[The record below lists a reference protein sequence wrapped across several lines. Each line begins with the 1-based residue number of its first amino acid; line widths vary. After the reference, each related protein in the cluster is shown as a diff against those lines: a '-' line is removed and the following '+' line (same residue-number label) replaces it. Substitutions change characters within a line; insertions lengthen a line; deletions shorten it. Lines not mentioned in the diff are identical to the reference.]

1 MVEQGIHLTSETA
14 IVILLERFQEMLFA
28 DRSLSLQTLVAY
40 KTDVLAFSKFKPDV
54 LSTTKADIE
63 DYISSLRSAGR
74 KQSSIMRSIASLR
87 QFFMFLHE
95 EKEISQN
102 PTIDIRMRASC
113 KALPKVLSEDEMGAL
128 LDYFDGKS
136 IRHLP
141 LNTMLH
147 ILYGAGLRVSE
158 LVTLTKDSIVRTPQS
173 NRTALLVRGKG
184 GKERIIPLNSL
195 AVDAVET
202 YLRSLDPKLNSSKY
216 LFPSSSKSGH
226 ITRQGFA
233 KLLKKLATDVGL
245 PESKVSPHVIRH
257 AFATHLLMH
266 GADLLSIQK
275 LLGHKDISTTQI
287 YTHVSN
293 EKIRQLVDSNP
304 NIGKLHI

>member
-1 MVEQGIHLTSETA
+1 
-14 IVILLERFQEMLFA
+14 MLFA
-28 DRSLSLQTLVAY
+28 DRSLSLQTLAAY
-40 KTDVLAFSKFKPDV
+40 KTDVLAFHKFKPDV
-54 LSTTKADIE
+54 LSTTKVDIE
-63 DYISSLRSAGR
+63 EYISTLRSTGR
-74 KQSSIMRSIASLR
+74 KPSSIMRCIASLR
-87 QFFMFLHE
+87 QFFLFLHE
-95 EKEISQN
+95 EKEITLN
-102 PTIDIRMRASC
+102 PAINIKMKAAC
-113 KALPKVLSEDEMGAL
+113 KALPKVLSESEIVML
-128 LDYFDGKS
+128 LGYFNEKS
-136 IRHLP
+136 NVR
-141 LNTMLH
+141 LNAMLH

-158 LVTLTKDSIVRTPQS
+158 LVHLTKDSLVRAPQN

-184 GKERIIPLNSL
+184 DKERIIPLNDL
-195 AVDAVET
+195 AVDAVEM
-202 YLRSLDPKLNSSKY
+202 YIRSLDQKLGSSKY

-233 KLLKKLATDVGL
+233 KLLKKLAVDVGL

-257 AFATHLLMH
+257 AFATHLLLH

-304 NIGKLHI
+304 NISKLRI

>member
-1 MVEQGIHLTSETA
+1 MTLASEVA
-14 IVILLERFQEMLFA
+14 IGILLERFQEMLFA
-28 DRSLSLQTLVAY
+28 DRSLSLQTLSAY
-40 KTDVLAFSKFKPDV
+40 KADVLAFHKFKPDV
-54 LSTTKADIE
+54 LSTTKGDVE
-63 DYISSLRSAGR
+63 EYISSLRSAGR
-74 KQSSIMRSIASLR
+74 KPSSIMRSVASLR
-87 QFFMFLHE
+87 QFFLFLHD
-95 EKEISQN
+95 EKEIDQN
-102 PTIDIRMRASC
+102 PTIDIRMKAAC

-128 LDYFDGKS
+128 LDYFNGKNNV
-136 IRHLP
+136 R
-141 LNTMLH
+141 LNAMLH

-158 LVTLTKDSIVRTPQS
+158 LVTLTKDSIIRTPQS

-184 GKERIIPLNSL
+184 DKERLIPLNSL
-195 AVDAVET
+195 AVDAIEE
-202 YLRSLDPKLNSSKY
+202 YLGSLDPKLNSSKY
-216 LFPSSSKSGH
+216 LFQSSSKSGH

-233 KLLKKLATDVGL
+233 KLLKKLAVDVGL